1 MILVWTGMVAMKV
14 MRRDCS
20 GYNLKEESTRI
31 FDERMRDVKEEY
43 NYFYLSNWRNKLSI
57 HEAGKTMNGSSEED
71 QLWTCDVLDVN

>member
-43 NYFYLSNWRNKLSI
+43 NYFNEYLLSSI
-57 HEAGKTMNGSSEED
+57 
-71 QLWTCDVLDVN
+71 L